1 MPSMMT
7 SDPRAPT
14 VFGTTPNGSFWLGS
28 LLAKACSTASR
39 LSSGT
44 GWSAV
49 SGPVTTAVGVITKV
63 ARSSEATDRSTKTL
77 TR

>member
-1 MPSMMT
+1 M
-7 SDPRAPT
+7 
-14 VFGTTPNGSFWLGS
+14 
-28 LLAKACSTASR
+28 
-39 LSSGT
+39 
-44 GWSAV
+44 